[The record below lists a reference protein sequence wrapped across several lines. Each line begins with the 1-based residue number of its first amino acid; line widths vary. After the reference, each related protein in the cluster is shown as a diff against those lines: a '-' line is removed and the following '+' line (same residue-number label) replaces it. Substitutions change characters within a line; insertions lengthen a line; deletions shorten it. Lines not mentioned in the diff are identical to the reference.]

1 MICGSMA
8 FSKEMLET
16 QKALEQ
22 IGHKALVPVDTVECV
37 ENPDLN
43 MDLEHCIST
52 QVDKKCFDLIA
63 ESDAI
68 LVLNYEK
75 NGIKGYVGGATLMEI
90 GIARH
95 LNKKIFLLHELP
107 SEEEQRYSLEIKA
120 TEPAILNGDLT
131 KIGPGEKEKL

>member
-1 MICGSMA
+1 MA
-8 FSKEMLET
+8 FSKEMLEA
-16 QKALEQ
+16 QKALNEM
-22 IGHKALVPVDTVECV
+22 GHEVLVPVDTAECV
-37 ENPDLN
+37 ENPNLN
-43 MDLEHCIST
+43 MDLEHCVST

-95 LNKKIFLLHELP
+95 FNKRIFLLHELP
-107 SEEEQRYSLEIKA
+107 SQQELRYALEIKL
-120 TEPAILNGDLT
+120 TEPTVLNGDLT
-131 KIGPGEKEKL
+131 KIAPGEKGKI

>member
-16 QKALEQ
+16 QKTLEE
-22 IGHKALVPVDTVECV
+22 IGHKALVPVDTVECI
-37 ENPDLN
+37 ENPGLN

-68 LVLNYEK
+68 LVLNHEK

-95 LNKKIFLLHELP
+95 LNKKIFLLHNLP
-107 SEEEQRYSLEIKA
+107 TEEEQRYVLEIKA
-120 TEPAILNGDLT
+120 TEPTVLDGDLT
-131 KIGPGEKEKL
+131 KIGPGANKKI